1 MDTTLIIKL
10 AISGIM
16 LLFLVV
22 SVLYGL
28 IVGFKESLA
37 TGIYNLV
44 LVVILLIFINLIT
57 NQVINAD
64 LSWLGVNV
72 NGASSINQILIDK
85 ICEQPDVNSILTSNP
100 DVIDLIVKLPTMIVT
115 PILFTILYWL
125 VKIIV
130 FIPALIVKLFVKI
143 FTPKKKDANG
153 KVIKKKKH
161 HGFGALMGLA
171 TGVIAIFATFVP
183 IFGIG
188 DITTKL
194 NSYQVE
200 NATITSSAKVVSA
213 ETENNEE
220 TDKPKTTPLLEYL
233 FDDKDGNIS
242 KYLDAYNSSV
252 GVTVSKVL
260 GIKALGTV
268 TYNNLSTTK
277 VNNVKIKF
285 VDEVDNAL
293 VVYVDYSNAMDIY
306 KKDELTQEEMTTLI
320 NYLDNF
326 VNGTF
331 KSNIVKAV
339 GNTLVPTII
348 DKVLNDPEFII
359 QIPKEIKND
368 EFKYALTRAIL
379 ESVKN
384 YDMPIVNENINQII
398 NILKVTN
405 DNKILT
411 PLYNKLRKNEE
422 ITQKELLSLLKNSDD
437 DFSEKL
443 SSSITSINLL
453 KDIAPQVVDSSLD
466 ALFDM
471 MNLTYTTNNISKDD
485 ASNVIKTLI
494 KNFIDG
500 AKTLDLDSKLYVSK
514 NTFGYIGNLI
524 NILKDEKV
532 LTTTQYNDVIN
543 YVQTKAKEIDL
554 PVDITKAINNL
565 SNVENWQEEM
575 TKISNAFDDF
585 KEIYNTLDTKNIDL
599 TTLDLAKVGT
609 IFDKLET
616 TTIFNVAITPI
627 YNDVLDLTKNSG
639 LNDYASVLDILK
651 IDENINVN
659 WENELVSIKPLLN
672 SIVEFKDMSFT
683 DIKSALKLIDFCG
696 KFDEVEQNTK
706 STVYSSKMED
716 LLKEIIVT
724 TKNLASSG
732 VITEVCDHVS
742 NKLNNRTTETLE
754 NCVIKGIFS
763 YSETLIPSLDTFDDE
778 NIKAMITEIKAN
790 LNKID
795 NNEITTNLRDEIDYM
810 ITFSDIIED
819 LQNFDS
825 LTDEQI
831 TNISNVL
838 DSLSESKIFNGVK
851 THITNAIIDTAI
863 NSITNDDLNIKGLL
877 EDLKNNLPNI
887 EISTMLND
895 LKTIQDKVSNLTN
908 IDITTMNT
916 TEVANALETIRNT
929 QTFDDN
935 FTNNVMKNLLTK
947 VNTDAQANTLLPND
961 KKQEI
966 ANYCEYNKT
975 NLDNQELTSSTYKTI
990 LDGLKNLFE

>member
-10 AISGIM
+10 AISGLM
-16 LLFLVV
+16 LLFLIT

-64 LSWLGVNV
+64 LSWLGINV

-85 ICEQPDVNSILTSNP
+85 ICEQPDVNSILASNP
-100 DVIDLIVKLPTMIVT
+100 DAIDLIIKLPTMIVT
-115 PILFTILYWL
+115 PVLFTILYWL
-125 VKIIV
+125 VKIVV
-130 FIPALIVKLFVKI
+130 FIPTLIVKIFVKI
-143 FTPKKKDANG
+143 FSPKKKDANG
-153 KVIKKKKH
+153 KIIKKKKR
-161 HGFGALMGLA
+161 HGYGALMGLA

-188 DITTKL
+188 NIATSL
-194 NSYQVE
+194 NSYKVDS
-200 NATITSSAKVVSA
+200 NGTIVAEKSVSA
-213 ETENNEE
+213 EGE
-220 TDKPKTTPLLEYL
+220 TTQTTTSLLEYL
-233 FDDKDGNIS
+233 FKDSNGNVS
-242 KYLDAYNSSV
+242 KYIDAYNSCV
-252 GVTVSKVL
+252 GVNITKYL

-268 TYNNLSTTK
+268 TFNNLSTTK
-277 VNNVKIKF
+277 VNNVKIKL

-293 VVYVDYSNAMDIY
+293 VVYVDYSNAMELY
-306 KKDELTQEEMTTLI
+306 TKDTLTQEEMSTLI

-331 KSNIVKAV
+331 NSNIVKAV
-339 GNTLVPTII
+339 GNTLVPTIL
-348 DKVLNDPEFII
+348 DKVLNDPNFII
-359 QIPKEIKND
+359 QIPEEIKKD

-379 ESVKN
+379 ETIKN

-405 DNKILT
+405 DNNILT

-422 ITQKELLSLLKNSDD
+422 ISQKELLSLLKNSKD
-437 DFSEKL
+437 DFSENL
-443 SSSITSINLL
+443 SNFITSINLL
-453 KDIAPQVVDSSLD
+453 KDIAPQAVDSSLD

-524 NILKDEKV
+524 NILKDDKV
-532 LTTTQYNDVIN
+532 LTTTQYNEVIN

-565 SNVENWQEEM
+565 SNVENWQVEM

-585 KEIYNTLDTKNIDL
+585 NEIYNTIDTKNIDI
-599 TTLDLAKVGT
+599 TTLDLAKIG
-609 IFDKLET
+609 ILFNKLET
-616 TTIFNVAITPI
+616 TTIFNNAITPI
-627 YNDVLDLTKNSG
+627 YNDVLNLTKNSG

-651 IDENINVN
+651 IDETINVN

-683 DIKSALKLIDFCG
+683 DIKSSLKLIDFCG

-706 STVYSSKMED
+706 STVYSTKMES

-732 VITEVCDHVS
+732 VITEVCDQVS

-754 NCVIKGIFS
+754 TCVIKGIFS
-763 YSETLIPSLDTFDDE
+763 YSETLIPSLDTFTDD
-778 NIKAMITEIKAN
+778 NIKAMITEIKTN
-790 LNKID
+790 LSKIN
-795 NNEITTNLRDEIDYM
+795 NNEITTNLRNEIDYM
-810 ITFSDIIED
+810 ITFSEIIED

-887 EISTMLND
+887 GISTMLND

-908 IDITTMNT
+908 VDITTMDT
-916 TEVANALETIRNT
+916 TEVSNALETIRNT
-929 QTFDDN
+929 ETFDDN

-947 VNTDAQANTLLPND
+947 ANTDAQANTLLPDD

-975 NLDNQELTSSTYKTI
+975 NLDNTTITSTTYKTI